1 METALQQLIKKIDS
15 LIRDEINHEITG
27 LLHGMPETVERYF
40 DYEAFGRDLAFDF
53 MEFNGYYFSNY

>member
-15 LIRDEINHEITG
+15 LIRDEINHG
-27 LLHGMPETVERYF
+27 G
-40 DYEAFGRDLAFDF
+40 DYELPFNIIKEEAFGRDFAFDF